1 VTSARARSRQKR
13 STSPCQLAESYAL
26 SPATA
31 GPAQEFISCTLAGF
45 QAARPTPAMVDQL
58 GKAERLARRLHKTVQ
73 AVPGQFSAGEP
84 FRAWLRHT
92 RQVLDI
98 KAAEVRWWTLEV
110 LVYYNMCTDST
121 MSNIAAIEEVMFRQ
135 NQNGRWMVSIFCKI
149 YFAKLRISRI
159 S

>member
-1 VTSARARSRQKR
+1 VLIILLLCDARARFRQKR

-45 QAARPTPAMVDQL
+45 QAARPTPTMVDQL
-58 GKAERLARRLHKTVQ
+58 GKAERLARRLHKTVL

-98 KAAEVRWWTLEV
+98 KAAEVHWWTLEV
-110 LVYYNMCTDST
+110 LVSYYMST
-121 MSNIAAIEEVMFRQ
+121 VL
-135 NQNGRWMVSIFCKI
+135 CLK
-149 YFAKLRISRI
+149 
-159 S
+159 

>member
-1 VTSARARSRQKR
+1 MPLNKKNLVRQLFRFSGQYLQKGYTQGMIEQDDRKRCSLYCRYVTRARAFRQKR
-13 STSPCQLAESYAL
+13 STSACQLAESYAL

-92 RQVLDI
+92 RHVLDI
-98 KAAEVRWWTLEV
+98 KAAEV
-110 LVYYNMCTDST
+110 DS
-121 MSNIAAIEEVMFRQ
+121 
-135 NQNGRWMVSIFCKI
+135 C
-149 YFAKLRISRI
+149 
-159 S
+159 